1 MKHLLELVCDR
12 HRKETTMKR
21 FAGFFAVLVMLVC
34 VMIMV
39 ACEQKPKATPS
50 SPSAPVSS
58 AINMQEGLWEITTT
72 VDMPGIPA
80 GMMKPNTFT
89 TCLNQKESVPK
100 SKKETDCT
108 MKDLKTE
115 GNTVTW
121 TVVCKDA
128 TSKGRITYAGTTYDG
143 MTETTMKQDGK
154 DTTIKTTMKGKY
166 LGPCQK

>member
-1 MKHLLELVCDR
+1 
-12 HRKETTMKR
+12 MKR
-21 FAGFFAVLVMLVC
+21 YAGFFAVIVIFLCAL
-34 VMIMV
+34 IMV
-39 ACEQKPKATPS
+39 ACEQKPTTTPTK
-50 SPSAPVSS
+50 PAAPAAP

-72 VDMPGIPA
+72 VDMPGMPA
-80 GMMKPNTFT
+80 GMMKPHTTT
-89 TCLNQKESVPK
+89 TCLNRKESVPK
-100 SKKETDCT
+100 GKNETDCT

-128 TSKGRITYAGTTYDG
+128 TSKGRITYAGTSYDG
-143 MTETTMKQDGK
+143 MTETTMKKDGK

>member
-1 MKHLLELVCDR
+1 
-12 HRKETTMKR
+12 MKR
-21 FAGFFAVLVMLVC
+21 YAGFFAVLIMLVC
-34 VMIMV
+34 ILIMV
-39 ACEQKPKATPS
+39 GCEQTPKATPTQPA
-50 SPSAPVSS
+50 SPAV
-58 AINMQEGLWEITTT
+58 NMQEGLWEITTT
-72 VDMPGIPA
+72 VDMPGMPA

-89 TCLNQKESVPK
+89 TSLNRKESVPK
-100 SKKETDCT
+100 SKNDTECT
-108 MKDLKTE
+108 IKDLKTE

-143 MTETTMKQDGK
+143 MTETTMKQKGK